1 MQTEQRIPDQAP
13 LARSVAGN
21 VIRGSLG
28 NLIEWYDW
36 YVYAAFSI
44 YFASVFFPSSNSTAQ
59 LLNTAGIFAV
69 GFLIRPLGG
78 WLLGWYADRAG
89 RRAALTLSVTMMG
102 VGSLGI
108 AVLPGYAQIGAL
120 APILL
125 VAARLL
131 QGLSLGGEY
140 GTSATYLSEVA
151 TPHRRGFYSSFQ
163 YVTLTSGQLLALGVQ
178 IVLQQILTPEQMHD
192 WGWRIA
198 FAIGAV
204 AAVTVMRL
212 RRTMDESQNYKLAV
226 EANSER
232 GSLRILLS
240 YPRECLTV
248 VGLTLGG
255 TIAFY
260 TFTTYM
266 QKFMINTTGLP
277 KEQVTWINFV
287 ALVIFVGLQPLVGAF
302 SDKIG
307 RRPVLIA
314 FGIGAT
320 SCTVP
325 LLTAVS
331 HAGSALS
338 AFGLMLMGLVI
349 VSGYTSINAV
359 LADVAERDRAT
370 GPAETAPVA
379 ALPRH
384 RRRCGPDGAVARV
397 YENYLQVIV
406 RDSASIRRVDDLR
419 GLRVSIGPAGSGAA
433 ATSEVLFE
441 AAGLGGQVDMRRYR
455 LHDGVARLADG
466 GIEALVWSGGV
477 PTPAISEL
485 DATVP
490 VRMLDIGEL
499 AVPMT
504 DISGYP
510 YLTRGVPAGEYA
522 PPGLRSIGV
531 PNLLLCRPDIADDV
545 IAAVV
550 DVLATDA
557 PQLVPPSVRGLQ
569 YLDPPSMIQ
578 TGLVPLHPGAIRQ
591 YRKLHG

>member
-1 MQTEQRIPDQAP
+1 MQLQQRATDEAP
-13 LARSVAGN
+13 RARSVAGN

-44 YFASVFFPSSNSTAQ
+44 YFASVFFPSSNPTAQ

-125 VAARLL
+125 VTARLL

-178 IVLQQILTPEQMHD
+178 IILQQVLTPEQMHD

-198 FAIGAV
+198 FVIGAA
-204 AAVTVMRL
+204 AAVTVMWL
-212 RRTMDESQNYKLAV
+212 RRTMDESENYKLAV
-226 EANSER
+226 ESNTER
-232 GSLRILLS
+232 GSLRILLR

-287 ALVIFVGLQPLVGAF
+287 ALIIFVGLQPMVGAL
-302 SDKIG
+302 SDRIG
-307 RRPVLIA
+307 RRPILIA
-314 FGIGAT
+314 FGLGAT
-320 SCTVP
+320 LCTVP

-331 HAGSALS
+331 RADSALS
-338 AFGLMLMGLVI
+338 AFGLMLLGLII

-359 LADVAERDRAT
+359 VKAELFPARIRALGVGLPYALTVAIFGGTTEYVALWLKNIGHESWFFFYVAGCGLISLLVYVFMGESSRRSYLERETRELRADERDQAK
-370 GPAETAPVA
+370 
-379 ALPRH
+379 
-384 RRRCGPDGAVARV
+384 
-397 YENYLQVIV
+397 
-406 RDSASIRRVDDLR
+406 VD
-419 GLRVSIGPAGSGAA
+419 
-433 ATSEVLFE
+433 EVLAE
-441 AAGLGGQVDMRRYR
+441 
-455 LHDGVARLADG
+455 
-466 GIEALVWSGGV
+466 
-477 PTPAISEL
+477 PA
-485 DATVP
+485 
-490 VRMLDIGEL
+490 
-499 AVPMT
+499 
-504 DISGYP
+504 
-510 YLTRGVPAGEYA
+510 
-522 PPGLRSIGV
+522 
-531 PNLLLCRPDIADDV
+531 
-545 IAAVV
+545 
-550 DVLATDA
+550 
-557 PQLVPPSVRGLQ
+557 
-569 YLDPPSMIQ
+569 
-578 TGLVPLHPGAIRQ
+578 
-591 YRKLHG
+591 